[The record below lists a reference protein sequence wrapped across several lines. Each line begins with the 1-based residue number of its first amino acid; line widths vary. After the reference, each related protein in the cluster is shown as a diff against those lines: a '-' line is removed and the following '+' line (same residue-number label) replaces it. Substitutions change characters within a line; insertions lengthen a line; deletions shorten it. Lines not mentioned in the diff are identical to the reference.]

1 MNVKHIVNKIIKEAS
16 SESGSRGSYILPMQ
30 LGLRKFKKDILAPFT
45 DEVSHYDSP
54 LLQYDSMD
62 GKMDE
67 TPKQIK
73 KIEGKAKKVTNYM
86 TKHPLSTFSD
96 DDGNGINPNPGKS
109 KKLSILPF
117 I

>member
-1 MNVKHIVNKIIKEAS
+1 MNIKDIVNKIIKEAT

-73 KIEGKAKKVTNYM
+73 KLRERLKKYILYHLN
-86 TKHPLSTFSD
+86 
-96 DDGNGINPNPGKS
+96 NPHTVGVFEY
-109 KKLSILPF
+109 LLLLLF
-117 I
+117 